1 MSTDKTIQLF
11 RKNELFSELPD
22 DLLEVIA
29 RRSIHSRIPKGQLL
43 IKKGAEGDCMYLI
56 SRGSVKVH
64 DDQQVVA
71 EFQSGE
77 VVGELALLDKGPRSM
92 NVTTL
97 EDSEFLMI
105 DRESFYLLLKD
116 RPDIFENL
124 IGLLAQRLRNQNLR
138 LVESLLLRE
147 EELKG
152 LVEERTRDLH
162 ERNTQLRETL
172 DKLRTAQQQ
181 LIMSEKMASLVQL
194 TAGIAHEIQNPLNFI
209 INFSA
214 LAEDLLAEIR
224 ANKDVVERE
233 GLLDDL
239 QLNISKIRQHGQR
252 ADATIKSMLLHS
264 RTGSGEKQL
273 SDISDMVAEILRLSY
288 QGFRTGQP
296 SFHCRLEFRKDDSL
310 PKVPVIQQDFNRVL
324 LNLFNNA
331 YYSMN
336 LQKESSDKQEVF
348 DYEPVLQVFTE
359 FKDGMI
365 DVHIRDNGEGIPADI
380 RDKIFNPF
388 FTTKPT
394 GIGTGLGLSLS
405 YDIITKA
412 HNGRFA
418 VQSKT
423 GEGTEFVISIPVG

>member
-1 MSTDKTIQLF
+1 MKSEKIIELL
-11 RKNELFSELPD
+11 RKNELFTQLPD
-22 DLLEVIA
+22 ELLHLIA
-29 RRSIHSRIPKGQLL
+29 GRSIHSRIPKGQLL

-56 SRGSVKVH
+56 ARGAVKVH

-97 EDSEFLMI
+97 EDSEFLLI

-124 IGLLAQRLRNQNLR
+124 IGMLAQRLRNQNLR
-138 LVESLLLRE
+138 LIDSLMRRE

-152 LVEERTRDLH
+152 LVEDRTRDLH
-162 ERNTQLRETL
+162 ERNLQLKETL

-181 LIMSEKMASLVQL
+181 LILAEKMASLVQL

-224 ANKDVVERE
+224 STADPAERE
-233 GLLDDL
+233 RMMEDL
-239 QLNISKIRQHGQR
+239 MLNISKIRQHGQR

-273 SDISDMVAEILRLSY
+273 SDISDMIAEILRLSY

-296 SFHCRLEFRKDDSL
+296 SFHCRLDFRKDESL
-310 PKVPVIQQDFNRVL
+310 PKTPVIQQDFNRVL
-324 LNLFNNA
+324 LNIFNNA

-336 LQKESSDKQEVF
+336 LRKEASDRQEIF
-348 DYEPVLQVFTE
+348 DYEPVLHVFTE
-359 FKDGMI
+359 LKQGMI
-365 DVHIRDNGEGIPADI
+365 DIHICDNGEGIPSDI

-418 VQSKT
+418 VHSKT
-423 GEGTEFVISIPVG
+423 GEGSEFVLSIPVG